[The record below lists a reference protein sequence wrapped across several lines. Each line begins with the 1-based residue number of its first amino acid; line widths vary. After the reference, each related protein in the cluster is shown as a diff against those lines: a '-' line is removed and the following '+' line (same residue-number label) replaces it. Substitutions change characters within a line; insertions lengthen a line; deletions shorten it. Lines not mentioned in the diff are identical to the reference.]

1 MNEGV
6 RLRTVS
12 LSLEER
18 PMFASE
24 PKKSPFSADAIG
36 ETDFAR
42 VDAHVIQA
50 EEYEELPEPTDAM
63 MERADRYDGT
73 T

>member
-1 MNEGV
+1 
-6 RLRTVS
+6 
-12 LSLEER
+12 
-18 PMFASE
+18 MFASE

-73 T
+73 TLIRRGRPPKPAPGR